1 MRQPVWALGLA
12 MMISGEIGNL
22 LAYGDPN
29 TPTSVVVAVGS
40 VGTHARAR
48 SPHMLHAYASRWRQA
63 SRPRKLAPV
72 ALMTGRMRAW
82 AGE

>member
-48 SPHMLHAYASRWRQA
+48 SPRMLHA
-63 SRPRKLAPV
+63 
-72 ALMTGRMRAW
+72 
-82 AGE
+82 